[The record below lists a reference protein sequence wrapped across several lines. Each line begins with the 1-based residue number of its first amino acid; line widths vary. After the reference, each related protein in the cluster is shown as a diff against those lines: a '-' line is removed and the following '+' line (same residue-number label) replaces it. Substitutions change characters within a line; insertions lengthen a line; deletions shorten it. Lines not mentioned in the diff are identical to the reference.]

1 MSSGRGPDPGP
12 ALDLLWQPASIGA
25 VRLRNRVFV
34 SAHTTNFGT
43 ANTPTARHVAYHAE
57 RAAGG
62 VGLIIT
68 EAVRVHPTSA
78 ARDSSLGAFSDAVVP
93 AYAAVVDAVHAE
105 GAAMFAQLLH
115 LGRQA
120 AGDTTRTAAWGP
132 SPLPWSVGSHLPH
145 AMTGAEIDVVV
156 EAFAAAA
163 GRMVR
168 AGFDGLEVHLGHGH
182 LVQQFLSPV
191 SNRRTDDY
199 GGSLD
204 NRMRLARRV
213 LAAVFARVPTA
224 LPVGIRISAE
234 EFLPGG
240 LGLDDMLE
248 VVERLREQFPLAFVH
263 VSHSAY
269 VGDFSLS
276 TQMADMSHP
285 SAPFRHLPAAVKAA
299 FPDLPVLA
307 ICRIDDVATA
317 AALLA
322 EGTADLVGMT
332 RAHIAD
338 PHLLAKVRD
347 GRADEVRSCLACNQG
362 CIGRIEKNVAM
373 SCVVNPEVGFEA
385 QWRAWRAAQT
395 GQSHRPGRPVLVIG
409 GGPAGLEAALTAR
422 RLGHEVHL
430 VEAEQQL
437 GGQVHDAAGLSGRE
451 RLGLLVREQARDAAR
466 LGVHIELGRHAD
478 AAVVGEADWVAVIVA
493 TGATQQ
499 VTPVPGVTTI
509 GPREVLTG
517 AWVLGETVAVLD
529 ETGDWSGA
537 AVTEHLA
544 RAGHRVVLLTPVAG
558 VAWNITVYSR
568 LGLLRRLGD
577 LGVQVRPLR
586 RPVRGEGGD
595 LVITDTLTGRE
606 ERIPGVS
613 TLVHIG
619 PPAARDA
626 LFEAITAARPA
637 LPARLVGDALAPRS
651 ALEAVYE
658 GRLATAQLLTDGPNL
673 DAGYSAAVAG
683 STTAGAAGSVAGG
696 VASSTATGDT
706 R

>member
-1 MSSGRGPDPGP
+1 MSTS
-12 ALDLLWQPASIGA
+12 LDLLWQPADIGG

-43 ANTPTARHVAYHAE
+43 GNTPTSRHVAYHRE

-78 ARDSSLGAFSDAVVP
+78 ARDSSLGAFTDEVVP
-93 AYAAVVDAVHAE
+93 AYAAVVDAVHGE

-120 AGDTTRTAAWGP
+120 TGDTTRTAAWGP
-132 SPLPWSVGSHLPH
+132 SPLPWSVGAHVPH
-145 AMTGAEIDVVV
+145 AVTVAEIDVVV
-156 EAFAAAA
+156 EAFASAAS
-163 GRMVR
+163 RMVR

-182 LVQQFLSPV
+182 LIQQFLSPV

-213 LAAVFARVPTA
+213 LTAVLARVPPA
-224 LPVGIRISAE
+224 LPVGVRISAE

-240 LGLDDMLE
+240 LRLEDMLE
-248 VVERLREQFPLAFVH
+248 VLERLREQFPLAFVH

-269 VGDFSLS
+269 VGAFSLS

-285 SAPFRHLPAAVKAA
+285 TAPFAHLPAAVKRA

-307 ICRIDDVATA
+307 ICRIDDVETA
-317 AALLA
+317 ATLLA
-322 EGTADLVGMT
+322 DGTADLVGMT

-385 QWRAWRAAQT
+385 QWRAWRADHLGPT
-395 GQSHRPGRPVLVIG
+395 DRRTRGGTGRPVLVIG

-422 RLGHEVHL
+422 RIGHEVHL
-430 VEAEQQL
+430 VEADEQL
-437 GGQVHDAAGLSGRE
+437 GGQVRLAAGLAGRE

-466 LGVHIELGRHAD
+466 LGVRRELGRRAD
-478 AAVVGEADWVAVIVA
+478 VALLEEHDWAAVVVA
-493 TGATQQ
+493 TGAAER
-499 VTPVPGVTTI
+499 VTPVPGVRTV
-509 GPREVLTG
+509 GPRDVLTSG
-517 AWVLGETVAVLD
+517 PARGETVVVVD
-529 ETGDWSGA
+529 ETGDWA
-537 AVTEHLA
+537 AAATTEHLA
-544 RAGHRVVLLTPVAG
+544 SAGNRVVLLTPVAA

-568 LGLLRRLGD
+568 LGLMSRLGER
-577 LGVQVRPLR
+577 GVDVRPLR
-586 RPVRGEGGD
+586 RPVRGHEGA
-595 LVITDTLTGRE
+595 LVIADTLTGRE
-606 ERIPGVS
+606 ERIPDVS
-613 TLVHIG
+613 TVVRVG
-619 PPAARDA
+619 APAARDA
-626 LFEAITAARPA
+626 LFAAISAAMPA

-658 GRLATAQLLTDGPNL
+658 GRLAAAQLLTGGPAL
-673 DAGYSAAVAG
+673 DPGEHAAVAG
-683 STTAGAAGSVAGG
+683 RGSELGAAGGMAGG
-696 VASSTATGDT
+696 TARTPASGDT
-706 R
+706 P